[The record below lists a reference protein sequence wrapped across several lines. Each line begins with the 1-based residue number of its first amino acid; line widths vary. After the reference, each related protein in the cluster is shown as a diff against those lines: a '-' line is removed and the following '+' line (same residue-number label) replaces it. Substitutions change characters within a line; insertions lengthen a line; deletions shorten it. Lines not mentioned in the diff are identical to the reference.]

1 MNTMSTSPAKT
12 PAESAGSAGQTRKVL
27 VWDIPVRLFHWLIV
41 LCFTGAYLTA
51 ESEQWRLLH
60 VTLGYTMAGLV
71 LFRIVWGLIGT
82 RYARFSNFVRGPGA
96 AVRYLGGLLRR
107 RPEHYL
113 GHNPAGALAIVA
125 LLLLALAVT
134 GSGWAL
140 YNEIGGD
147 ALEEVHEFFANT
159 MLALVFVHI
168 AAVVLSSWLHHENL
182 IGAMF
187 TGYKKGAPEQGIRR
201 AWRSVAVLMLAAVL
215 GFWWLQWHS
224 ASAATELSQPA
235 AVTRD
240 AGHRHGHGHGDDD

>member
-1 MNTMSTSPAKT
+1 MNTMSASPAKT
-12 PAESAGSAGQTRKVL
+12 ADDSVAGGTQSRKIL
-27 VWDIPVRLFHWLIV
+27 VWDVPVRLFHWLIV

-82 RYARFSNFVRGPGA
+82 RYARFAEFVRGPGA
-96 AVRYLGGLLRR
+96 AMRYLGGLLRR
-107 RPEHYL
+107 RPEHYV

-140 YNEIGGD
+140 YNEISGD
-147 ALEEVHEFFANT
+147 VLEEVHEFFANT
-159 MLALVFVHI
+159 MLALVFIHI

-187 TGYKKGAPEQGIRR
+187 SGRKTGTPEQGIRR

-215 GFWWLQWHS
+215 GFWWLQWQS
-224 ASAATELSQPA
+224 APSQAGLADQAIPSAQTAS
-235 AVTRD
+235 
-240 AGHRHGHGHGDDD
+240 RHDDGE